1 MRLFSTDLIRCGS
14 LRIPFL
20 FVMKLGKV
28 GFLFQK
34 FEKPLSL
41 SSILVWEP
49 FRDLSGGGSKR
60 QRRPAKALEIGI
72 QPCSSI
78 IDETFFNKVDTVWI
92 SQDPFPFC
100 YEIEQGWLPI
110 SRAFCR
116 SSLLFAATAEVP
128 RQFSDWNA
136 WKAQRLFKLRALINQ
151 TYFDTELRKRKW
163 FERLRDSD
171 SNSFVYLRIK
181 ILFI

>member
-1 MRLFSTDLIRCGS
+1 MLRLFSTDLICCGS

-20 FVMKLGKV
+20 FVMKLSKV
-28 GFLFQK
+28 GFQLQM

-41 SSILVWEP
+41 SCILVWES
-49 FRDLSGGGSKR
+49 FRDLSSGSKR
-60 QRRPAKALEIGI
+60 QRRLAKALEVGR
-72 QPCSSI
+72 QPCSSN

-128 RQFSDWNA
+128 RQFSDRNA

-151 TYFDTELRKRKW
+151 MYFDMELRKRKL

-171 SNSFVYLRIK
+171 SNSFV
-181 ILFI
+181 